1 MQINNNMN
9 DVNNKMTVI
18 DIPVPKGIRY
28 ISDWADMSGGYNL
41 DTYSCPHI
49 LNKVITGCGYTE
61 YCIRNPQNLVLCSPR
76 RLLLSNKMLQHLLDQ
91 NVFYAKNEL
100 ETIVNYEKDISNV
113 DKAKSFIHSFMADA
127 KPEVDPMT
135 KEKILELKKKIKDHY
150 LKCQNLQLPCKIL
163 VTYDSFRHVKE
174 VLVELGVIQDFQVVV
189 DEFQSILIDARFK
202 ASTEIDLLNQLR
214 DLRKVCFVSATPLLD
229 KYLTML
235 NEFKTLPYFQFNW
248 EKFEPNRVKKPTI
261 NLKYVTRGL
270 GEELAG
276 IIDRYRE
283 GKFEKRRF
291 IDPVTNNPYEVVSRE
306 AVFFFNSVKDI
317 CTAIR
322 KNKLMPWETN
332 ILCADT
338 PKNESKVKESFN
350 QVLRKMYPDDKKKR
364 VKYLN
369 PDGKA
374 IGTVPTKGQPHK
386 MFTFCT
392 RTVYLGA
399 DFYSTCARTFVFS
412 DANIDCLAVDVSMD
426 LEQILGRQRLDENPW
441 KNTANL
447 YVKTTIKRYS
457 KKDFDDRL
465 AVKTQNTNSLLR
477 VWTKT
482 DISIDRH
489 ALAQKYESDING
501 SNYKNDYVAVNNHAG
516 SDKVPVFNNI
526 VYVAEIRA
534 FDIQQEDYAD
544 RFTVLNSIQ
553 SAGFNT
559 GMIDDTTTYINE
571 FCALTQFP
579 DKMKY
584 VVDKKLELS
593 NEEFIA
599 FLDRV
604 PDRKCQDYIRVFSPK
619 KIKALKY
626 RDKDLDQEW
635 DRIINNSGIEDEVR
649 DKIYSEFSVDESYS
663 RSDIKEKLRV
673 IYDDLGYKKSPKAI
687 DICQYFETDEIML
700 TNKSTGKR
708 DSGFK
713 IRKKLDD

>member
-1 MQINNNMN
+1 MN

-61 YCIRNPQNLVLCSPR
+61 YCIRNFQNLVLCSPR

-113 DKAKSFIHSFMADA
+113 DKAKSFIHSFMEDDTIK
-127 KPEVDPMT
+127 KPDPMT
-135 KEKILELKKKIKDHY
+135 KEKILELKKKIRDHY
-150 LKCQNLQLPCKIL
+150 LKCQILQLPCKIL

-174 VLVELGVIQDFQVVV
+174 VLVELGVIQDFQIVV

-202 ASTEIDLLNQLR
+202 SSTEIDLMNQLR

-276 IIDRYRE
+276 IIGRYRE

-332 ILCADT
+332 VLCADT

-364 VKYLN
+364 IKYLN

-374 IGTVPTKGQPHK
+374 IGTVPLKGEPHK

-447 YVKTTIKRYS
+447 YVKIIRKRYTRKDFEERLKIKRG
-457 KKDFDDRL
+457 
-465 AVKTQNTNSLLR
+465 KTESLLR
-477 VWTKT
+477 SWN
-482 DISIDRH
+482 SIQFTEDKNNI
-489 ALAQKYESDING
+489 AEKYERD
-501 SNYKNDYVAVNNHAG
+501 AVNSCYKYDYAAVNDHAG
-516 SDKVPVFNNI
+516 SIKVPVYNNI

-534 FDIQQEDYAD
+534 FDIQQDDYAD

-553 SAGFNT
+553 NAGFNT

-571 FCALTQFP
+571 FCSLTQFQ

-604 PDRKCQDYIRVFSPK
+604 PDKKCQDYIRVFSPK
-619 KIKALKY
+619 RIKALEY
-626 RDKDLDQEW
+626 RDKELDREW
-635 DRIINNSGIEDEVR
+635 DRILNNSSIEDDVKN
-649 DKIYSEFSVDESYS
+649 KIYSEFNVGDSYS
-663 RSDIKEKLRV
+663 RPDIKRKLRI

-687 DICQYFETDEIML
+687 DICQYFETNEVTV
-700 TNKSTGKR
+700 TNKDTGKR
-708 DSGFK
+708 DSCFK
-713 IRKKLDD
+713 LLKKLDD

>member
-1 MQINNNMN
+1 MN

-113 DKAKSFIHSFMADA
+113 DKAKSFIHSFMEDDTIK
-127 KPEVDPMT
+127 KPDPTT
-135 KEKILELKKKIKDHY
+135 KEKILKLKKKIKDHC
-150 LKCQNLQLPCKIL
+150 LKCHNLQLPCKIL

-174 VLVELGVIQDFQVVV
+174 VLVELGVIQDFQIVV

-202 ASTEIDLLNQLR
+202 SSTEIDLMNQLR

-248 EKFEPNRVKKPTI
+248 EKFDPNRVKKPTI

-276 IIDRYRE
+276 VIGRYRE

-374 IGTVPTKGQPHK
+374 IGSVPLKGEPHK

-399 DFYSTCARTFVFS
+399 DFYSTCARTFIFS

-447 YVKTTIKRYS
+447 YVKITKKRYTRKDFEERLKIKRG
-457 KKDFDDRL
+457 
-465 AVKTQNTNSLLR
+465 KTESLLR
-477 VWTKT
+477 SWN
-482 DISIDRH
+482 SIQFTEDKNNI
-489 ALAQKYESDING
+489 AEKYERD
-501 SNYKNDYVAVNNHAG
+501 AVNSCYKYDYAAVNDHAG
-516 SDKVPVFNNI
+516 SIKVPVFNNI

-559 GMIDDTTTYINE
+559 GTIDDTTTYINE
-571 FCALTQFP
+571 FCALTQFQ

-604 PDRKCQDYIRVFSPK
+604 PDKKCQDYIRVFSPK

-635 DRIINNSGIEDEVR
+635 DRIINNSSIEDEVR

-673 IYDDLGYKKSPKAI
+673 IYDDLGYKKSPKAT

-700 TNKSTGKR
+700 TNKSIGKR

>member
-1 MQINNNMN
+1 MN
-9 DVNNKMTVI
+9 DVNNKMTVM

-113 DKAKSFIHSFMADA
+113 DKAKSFIHSFMEDDTIK
-127 KPEVDPMT
+127 KPDPMT

-150 LKCQNLQLPCKIL
+150 LKCHNLQLPCKIL

-202 ASTEIDLLNQLR
+202 SSTEIDLMNQLR

-374 IGTVPTKGQPHK
+374 IGSVPLKGDSHK

-447 YVKTTIKRYS
+447 YVKVTRKRYTRKDFEERLKIKRG
-457 KKDFDDRL
+457 
-465 AVKTQNTNSLLR
+465 KTESLLR
-477 VWTKT
+477 SWN
-482 DISIDRH
+482 SIQFTEDKNNI
-489 ALAQKYESDING
+489 AEKYERD
-501 SNYKNDYVAVNNHAG
+501 AVNSCYKYDYAAVNDHAG
-516 SDKVPVFNNI
+516 SIKVPVFNNI

-534 FDIQQEDYAD
+534 FDIQQDDYAD

-553 SAGFNT
+553 NAGFNT

-571 FCALTQFP
+571 FCSLTQFQ

-604 PDRKCQDYIRVFSPK
+604 PDKKCQDYIRVFSPK
-619 KIKALKY
+619 RIKALEY
-626 RDKDLDQEW
+626 RDKELDREW
-635 DRIINNSGIEDEVR
+635 DRILNNSSIEDDVKN
-649 DKIYSEFSVDESYS
+649 KIYSEFNVGDSYS
-663 RSDIKEKLRV
+663 RPDIKNKLRI

-687 DICQYFETDEIML
+687 DICQYFETIEVTV
-700 TNKSTGKR
+700 TNKDTGKR
-708 DSGFK
+708 DSCFK
-713 IRKKLDD
+713 LLKKLDD

>member
-1 MQINNNMN
+1 MN

-113 DKAKSFIHSFMADA
+113 DKAKSFIHSFMEDDTIK
-127 KPEVDPMT
+127 KPDPMT
-135 KEKILELKKKIKDHY
+135 KEKILELKKKIRDHY

-174 VLVELGVIQDFQVVV
+174 VLAELGVIQDFQVVV

-202 ASTEIDLLNQLR
+202 SSTEIDLMNQLR

-276 IIDRYRE
+276 IIGRYRE

-291 IDPVTNNPYEVVSRE
+291 IDPVTNNPYEVVSNE
-306 AVFFFNSVKDI
+306 AVIFLNSVKDI

-374 IGTVPTKGQPHK
+374 IGTVPLKGEPHK

-447 YVKTTIKRYS
+447 YVKITRKRYTRKDFEERLKIKRG
-457 KKDFDDRL
+457 
-465 AVKTQNTNSLLR
+465 KTESLLR
-477 VWTKT
+477 SWN
-482 DISIDRH
+482 SIQFTEDKNNI
-489 ALAQKYESDING
+489 AEKYERD
-501 SNYKNDYVAVNNHAG
+501 AVNSCYKYDYAAVNDHAG
-516 SDKVPVFNNI
+516 SIKVPVFNNI

-534 FDIQQEDYAD
+534 FDIQQDDYAD

-553 SAGFNT
+553 NAGFNT

-571 FCALTQFP
+571 FCSLTQFQ

-604 PDRKCQDYIRVFSPK
+604 PDKKCQDYIRVFSPK
-619 KIKALKY
+619 RIKALEY
-626 RDKDLDQEW
+626 RDKELDREW
-635 DRIINNSGIEDEVR
+635 DRILNNSSIEDDVKN
-649 DKIYSEFSVDESYS
+649 KIYSEFNVGDSYS
-663 RSDIKEKLRV
+663 RPDIKNKLRI

-687 DICQYFETDEIML
+687 DICQYFETNEVTV
-700 TNKSTGKR
+700 TNKDTGKR
-708 DSGFK
+708 DSCFK
-713 IRKKLDD
+713 LLKKLDD

>member
-1 MQINNNMN
+1 MN

-28 ISDWADMSGGYNL
+28 ISDWADMSGGYDL

-113 DKAKSFIHSFMADA
+113 DKAKSFIHSFMEDDTIK
-127 KPEVDPMT
+127 KPDPMT
-135 KEKILELKKKIKDHY
+135 KEKILELKKKIRDHY

-174 VLVELGVIQDFQVVV
+174 VLVELGVIQDFQIVV

-202 ASTEIDLLNQLR
+202 SSTEIDLMNQLR

-276 IIDRYRE
+276 IIDRYRG

-291 IDPVTNNPYEVVSRE
+291 IDPVTNNPYEVVSIE

-317 CTAIR
+317 CSAIR

-338 PKNESKVKESFN
+338 PKNESKVKEAFD

-369 PDGKA
+369 PGGKA
-374 IGTVPTKGQPHK
+374 IGTVPLKGEQHK

-399 DFYSTCARTFVFS
+399 DFYSTCARTFIFS

-447 YVKTTIKRYS
+447 YVKVTRKRYTRKDFEERLKIKRG
-457 KKDFDDRL
+457 
-465 AVKTQNTNSLLR
+465 KTESLLR
-477 VWTKT
+477 SWN
-482 DISIDRH
+482 SIQFTEDKNN
-489 ALAQKYESDING
+489 LAEKYERD
-501 SNYKNDYVAVNNHAG
+501 AVNSCYKYDYAAVNDHAG
-516 SDKVPVFNNI
+516 SIKVPVYNNI

-571 FCALTQFP
+571 FCALTQFQ

-584 VVDKKLELS
+584 VVNKKLELS

-599 FLDRV
+599 FLDRL
-604 PDRKCQDYIRVFSPK
+604 PDKKCQDYIRVFSPK
-619 KIKALKY
+619 RIKALEY
-626 RDKDLDQEW
+626 RDKELDREW
-635 DRIINNSGIEDEVR
+635 DRIINNSSVEDEVR
-649 DKIYSEFSVDESYS
+649 DKIYSEFKVGETYPK
-663 RSDIKEKLRV
+663 SDLKKKLRD
-673 IYDDLGYKKSPKAI
+673 IYDDLGYKATPLAN
-687 DICQYFETDEIML
+687 DICKYFETKPTLI
-700 TNKSTGKR
+700 TNDDTGKK
-708 DSGFK
+708 DNCFK
-713 IRKKLDD
+713 LLKKLDD